1 MDTFGKKLYS
11 QIYEDKDN
19 LKFNEEG
26 QHPLFDIDKR
36 NRILIIGQ
44 APGIKAMEKGRCWDD
59 QSGKRLREWLGVTE
73 DIFYNSGLIGIAP
86 MDFYF
91 PGHGKSGD
99 LPPRKTFADKW
110 HSLIIKYCTDVKLII
125 LIGKYAQEY
134 YLKDSIKLSLTR
146 TVETYK
152 EYLPKYFPIV
162 HPSPRN
168 QIWIKK
174 NPWYQEKVLP
184 DLKEEVSKV
193 LKYKEK

>member
-1 MDTFGKKLYS
+1 MDTFCKKLYS
-11 QIYEDKDN
+11 QIYEDKEN
-19 LKFNEEG
+19 LKFKEEG

-110 HSLIIKYCTDVKLII
+110 HSLIIKHCTDVKLII
-125 LIGKYAQEY
+125 LICKYAQEY
-134 YLKDSIKLSLTR
+134 YLKDSRKLSLTR
-146 TVETYK
+146 TVRLIKNIYQNIFQLFIHPLEI
-152 EYLPKYFPIV
+152 KYG
-162 HPSPRN
+162 
-168 QIWIKK
+168 
-174 NPWYQEKVLP
+174 
-184 DLKEEVSKV
+184 
-193 LKYKEK
+193 

>member
-1 MDTFGKKLYS
+1 
-11 QIYEDKDN
+11 
-19 LKFNEEG
+19 
-26 QHPLFDIDKR
+26 
-36 NRILIIGQ
+36 
-44 APGIKAMEKGRCWDD
+44 
-59 QSGKRLREWLGVTE
+59 
-73 DIFYNSGLIGIAP
+73 

-99 LPPRKTFADKW
+99 LPPRKAFADKW

-134 YLKDSIKLSLTR
+134 YLKDSRKLNLTR
-146 TVETYK
+146 TVEAYK

>member
-1 MDTFGKKLYS
+1 
-11 QIYEDKDN
+11 
-19 LKFNEEG
+19 
-26 QHPLFDIDKR
+26 
-36 NRILIIGQ
+36 
-44 APGIKAMEKGRCWDD
+44 MEKGRCWDD

-110 HSLIIKYCTDVKLII
+110 HSLIIKHCTDVKLII

-134 YLKDSIKLSLTR
+134 YLKDSRKLSLTR
-146 TVETYK
+146 TVEAYK

-168 QIWIKK
+168 QIWMKK
-174 NPWYQEKVLP
+174 NPWYKEKVLP
-184 DLKEEVSKV
+184 NLKEEVAKV

>member
-19 LKFNEEG
+19 LKFNEDG

-59 QSGKRLREWLGVTE
+59 QSGKRLREWLDVTE

-86 MDFYF
+86 R
-91 PGHGKSGD
+91 D

-110 HSLIIKYCTDVKLII
+110 HSLIIKHCTDVKLII

-134 YLKDSIKLSLTR
+134 YLKDSRKLSLTR
-146 TVETYK
+146 TVEAYK

-168 QIWIKK
+168 QIWMKK

-184 DLKEEVSKV
+184 NLKEEVAKV

>member
-73 DIFYNSGLIGIAP
+73 IFFIIQDLSVLHQWIFIFQVMVRVGI
-86 MDFYF
+86 Y
-91 PGHGKSGD
+91 H
-99 LPPRKTFADKW
+99 
-110 HSLIIKYCTDVKLII
+110 
-125 LIGKYAQEY
+125 
-134 YLKDSIKLSLTR
+134 
-146 TVETYK
+146 
-152 EYLPKYFPIV
+152 
-162 HPSPRN
+162 
-168 QIWIKK
+168 
-174 NPWYQEKVLP
+174 QEKL
-184 DLKEEVSKV
+184 LLISGI
-193 LKYKEK
+193 L

>member
-26 QHPLFDIDKR
+26 QYPLFDIDKR
-36 NRILIIGQ
+36 NRILI
-44 APGIKAMEKGRCWDD
+44 
-59 QSGKRLREWLGVTE
+59 
-73 DIFYNSGLIGIAP
+73 IGIAP

-110 HSLIIKYCTDVKLII
+110 HSLIIKYCKDVKLII

-134 YLKDSIKLSLTR
+134 YLKDSRKLSLTR
-146 TVETYK
+146 TVEAYK

>member
-110 HSLIIKYCTDVKLII
+110 NSLIKHCKDVKLII